1 MEALEFSVTFWYT
14 MEICYLWILFW
25 TNVITQFLKTIF
37 LSFVAFNFYQFKIVC
52 RLPKKTKTY
61 HMMDSY
67 IKNNIQNNIDV
78 PLKYHMHL
86 YLKVKF
92 CTGRQLAKMVP
103 LLNGQLLLQILKQEI
118 FFCKSPNFDFRLC
131 L

>member
-1 MEALEFSVTFWYT
+1 
-14 MEICYLWILFW
+14 
-25 TNVITQFLKTIF
+25 
-37 LSFVAFNFYQFKIVC
+37 
-52 RLPKKTKTY
+52 
-61 HMMDSY
+61 MMDSY

-103 LLNGQLLLQILKQEI
+103 LLNWTTSITDFETGNILLQIT
-118 FFCKSPNFDFRLC
+118 
-131 L
+131 